1 MSESV
6 LNDDCLINVTMTN
19 NQWNI
24 VIDWLVHTPYQQAKE
39 ILGDLNKQIDQVQ
52 KQSTSDGTFTGT
64 LSIKTFNLLI
74 FALGQAPYYLIA
86 EIIQKIYDQGQSEI
100 ARLKEQAATIDKEK
114 VSNAPVEI
122 LKDSPDNSNIEQTK
136 TETKTRKRSRKS
148 QKTTIKE

>member
-1 MSESV
+1 MSENV
-6 LNDDCLINVTMTN
+6 LNDDCLINVTLSN

-24 VIDWLVHTPYQQAKE
+24 IIDWLVHTPYQQAKE
-39 ILGDLNKQIDQVQ
+39 ILIDLNKQIDQQQ
-52 KQSTSDGTFTGT
+52 KKSVTDGTFTGT
-64 LSIKTFNLLI
+64 LAIKTFNLLI

-114 VSNAPVEI
+114 VSSTSVEI
-122 LKDSPDNSNIEQTK
+122 LKDSPDNNNIEQTK
-136 TETKTRKRSRKS
+136 TETKTRKHSRKS